1 MALETLKVNLKA
13 ERKKFNPNF
22 ESNEDLKTSYERLV
36 SEKFEEVINDAKGKL
51 LIFEK
56 KSIKST

>member
-1 MALETLKVNLKA
+1 MAFEKLKVNLKV
-13 ERKKFNPNF
+13 EKKNFNHDF

-36 SEKFEEVINDAKGKL
+36 SEEFEGIIDDAKGKL

-56 KSIKST
+56 KLIKST